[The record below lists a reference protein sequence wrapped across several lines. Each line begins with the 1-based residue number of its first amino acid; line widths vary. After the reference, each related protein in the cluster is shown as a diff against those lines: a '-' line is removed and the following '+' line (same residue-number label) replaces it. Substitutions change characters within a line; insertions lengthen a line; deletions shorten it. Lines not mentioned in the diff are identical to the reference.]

1 MATLTITAANV
12 GVGAGANVQPFI
24 VGQATNH
31 GKVLYVDASD
41 SKAKPTNVTA
51 AATAKAIGINVSYG
65 SGDGATVLVIQ
76 SGPLYLGAI
85 LTAGVEYY
93 ADTSGNIVTKDE
105 LAGGEFI
112 TRLGIAISTTVLQVK
127 LDATGVVV

>member
-12 GVGAGANVQPFI
+12 GTGVGANVQPFI

-31 GKVLYVDASD
+31 GKVLYVDAAD
-41 SKAKPTNVTA
+41 SKAKPTTVTA
-51 AATAKAIGINVSYG
+51 AATAKAVGLNVTYG
-65 SGDGATVLVIQ
+65 SGDNASVLVII

-93 ADTSGNIVTKDE
+93 ADSSGNISTKDE
-105 LAGGEFI
+105 LASGEFI

-127 LDATGVVV
+127 IDATGVAV